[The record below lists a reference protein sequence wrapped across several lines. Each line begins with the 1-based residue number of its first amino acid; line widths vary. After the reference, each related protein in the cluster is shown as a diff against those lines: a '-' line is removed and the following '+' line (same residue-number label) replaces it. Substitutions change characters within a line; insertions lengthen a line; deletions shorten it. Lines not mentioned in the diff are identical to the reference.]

1 MNERPL
7 HQDRFEHIEAYLLD
21 TLSAP
26 DRARFEEELAADP
39 ALRHEVALQRENML
53 AVELGGLQSSLRNIM
68 AANEQVAPRATGRY
82 TFLRYAA
89 MLAIVAGA
97 AIWFALRPSA
107 NDRLYAEHYAVDPG
121 LPVPMSI
128 SDDPVFHDA
137 MVAFKLGAYDEAR
150 TKWETLRAQEPTN
163 DTLLY
168 YIASAALA
176 QNDPDAA
183 APLLH
188 QVADDHTSTFADKAR
203 WYLFLICVKEDD
215 RACIASAGLEDHPV
229 YGERVRTIQQRLD
242 R

>member
-7 HQDRFEHIEAYLLD
+7 HQDRFERIEAYLLN
-21 TLSAP
+21 TLSAT
-26 DRARFEEELAADP
+26 DRARFDDELAADP

-53 AVELGGLQSSLRNIM
+53 AVELGGLQGSLRNIM
-68 AANEQVAPRATGRY
+68 AADEQVAPRATGRY

-89 MLAIVAGA
+89 ILAIVAGA

-107 NDRLYAEHYAVDPG
+107 TDRLYAEHYTVDPG

-137 MVAFKLGAYDEAR
+137 MVAYKLGAYDEAR
-150 TKWETLRAQEPTN
+150 AKWEALRVQEPAN

-176 QNDPDAA
+176 QNDLPVAEPLFHQVAA
-183 APLLH
+183 AP
-188 QVADDHTSTFADKAR
+188 TSVFADKAR
-203 WYLFLICVKEDD
+203 WYLFLLCVKKDD
-215 RACIASAGLEDHPV
+215 RACISSAALDDHPV
-229 YGERVRTIQQRLD
+229 YGSEVRAVKARL

>member
-39 ALRHEVALQRENML
+39 ALRYEVALQRENML
-53 AVELGGLQSSLRNIM
+53 AVEFGGLQGSLRNIM
-68 AANEQVAPRATGRY
+68 AMDQQMAPRATGRY
-82 TFLRYAA
+82 PFLRYAA

-107 NDRLYAEHYAVDPG
+107 TDRLYAEHYTVDPG

-137 MVAFKLGAYDEAR
+137 MVAFKLGDFDEAR
-150 TKWETLRAQEPTN
+150 TKWEALRAQEPAN

-168 YIASAALA
+168 YIGSAALA
-176 QNDPDAA
+176 QNDLAAA
-183 APLLH
+183 APLFH
-188 QVADDHTSTFADKAR
+188 QVAADPTSLFADKAR
-203 WYLFLICVKEDD
+203 WYLFLICVKKDD
-215 RACIASAGLEDHPV
+215 RACITSTDLEDHPV
-229 YGERVRTIQQRLD
+229 HGEEVRAIKSTLH
-242 R
+242 